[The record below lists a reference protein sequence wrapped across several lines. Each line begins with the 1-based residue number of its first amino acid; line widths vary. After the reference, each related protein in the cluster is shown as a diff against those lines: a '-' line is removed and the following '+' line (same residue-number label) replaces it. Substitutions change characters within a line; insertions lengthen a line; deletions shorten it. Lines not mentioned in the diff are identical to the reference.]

1 MDKNAPIENT
11 PDLQLIR
18 GIGPGVARRLQQ
30 ANIADVAA
38 LAAADPEQIVAALRD
53 MPAVSNERIHEWIEA
68 AAQLAPAPVA
78 RPADVDNGQHY
89 ATFRL
94 ELLLDLRN
102 EVRRTRMSHVQSGA
116 EESWAGWA
124 VERVGRFV
132 AENAGLRSSSTYSA
146 TAAEAGSEVQTSAR
160 VEATEPRLHDLH
172 IVDPQTS
179 ALHHIVHRG
188 QSYDVRFGVAMG
200 EQAGWPEEP
209 ARISAAV
216 YARSL
221 SGEQR
226 HHLARQAMMQ
236 PLGSELD
243 VSVGVVPAPAL
254 SPGPYRLEVEL
265 DVETADRRRRWPT
278 ASLREGMLIVF

>member
-18 GIGPGVARRLQQ
+18 GIGPGVTRRLRQ
-30 ANIADVAA
+30 AGIADVAA
-38 LAAADPEQIVAALRD
+38 LAAADPEQIAAALRD
-53 MPAVSNERIHEWIEA
+53 MPVVSNERIHEWIA
-68 AAQLAPAPVA
+68 AAGRLAPPP
-78 RPADVDNGQHY
+78 RPADTDTGNGQHY

-132 AENAGLRSSSTYSA
+132 AGNAGLRPSSTYLA
-146 TAAEAGSEVQTSAR
+146 TAAEIGAQVQTSAG
-160 VEATEPRLHDLH
+160 VEAAEPRLHDLH
-172 IVDPQTS
+172 IVDPRTS
-179 ALHHIVHRG
+179 ASRHIVRRG
-188 QSYDVRFGVAMG
+188 QSYDVRFGVAMD

-216 YARSL
+216 YARAL

-226 HHLARQAMMQ
+226 HHLGRQAIMQ
-236 PLGSELD
+236 PLGPELD
-243 VSVGVVPAPAL
+243 LSVGVVPTPAL
-254 SPGPYRLEVEL
+254 SPGPYRLELEL